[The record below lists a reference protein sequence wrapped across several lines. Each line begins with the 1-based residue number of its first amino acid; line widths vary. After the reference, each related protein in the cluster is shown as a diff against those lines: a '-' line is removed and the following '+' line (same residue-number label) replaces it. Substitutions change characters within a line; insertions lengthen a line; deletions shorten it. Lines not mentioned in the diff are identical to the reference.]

1 MVFKT
6 DRFYFSNDMYREGQ
20 LLEIT
25 VGELP
30 LFSFKAVSVVLLS
43 FFMGNNIEICPP
55 KIVGLQHQNYKILF
69 KPVHIYKKYK
79 IIDDNVNDD

>member
-1 MVFKT
+1 
-6 DRFYFSNDMYREGQ
+6 MYREGQ